1 MVKILTD
8 KMSKINHKIIIIN
21 ILYCL
26 YKVLI
31 FKAKYYDLILEELI
45 KLDFQSEYS
54 AKKNVDLYNI
64 LNILKSYAQ

>member
-1 MVKILTD
+1 MVKMLTD

-31 FKAKYYDLILEELI
+31 FKDKYHDLILEELI

-54 AKKNVDLYNI
+54 AKKM
-64 LNILKSYAQ
+64 

>member
-8 KMSKINHKIIIIN
+8 KMSKLNHKIIIIN

-54 AKKNVDLYNI
+54 AKKM
-64 LNILKSYAQ
+64 

>member
-1 MVKILTD
+1 MLTD

-31 FKAKYYDLILEELI
+31 FNAKYYDLILEQLM

-64 LNILKSYAQ
+64 LNILKC

>member
-1 MVKILTD
+1 MLTD

-31 FKAKYYDLILEELI
+31 FNAKYYDLILEQLM

-54 AKKNVDLYNI
+54 AKKM
-64 LNILKSYAQ
+64 